1 MVGEVRPWYHGK
13 YRAFFDRIG
22 QLVSQTQVTELC
34 SKIIR
39 WGRGDDEKRLCQRR
53 LQEYMGLSEK
63 QQRADNSSV
72 ASACTILSLGCN
84 GQWSFERLAF
94 RNTPCRV
101 HTFDCTARGPY
112 RKCYEAVSSCTES
125 VQERHRW

>member
-13 YRAFFDRIG
+13 YSAFFDRIG

-34 SKIIR
+34 SRIIR
-39 WGRGDDEKRLCQRR
+39 WGRDDDEKRLCQRR

-84 GQWSFERLAF
+84 GQSLGHLSDWHSGTRPAESTRLTA
-94 RNTPCRV
+94 P
-101 HTFDCTARGPY
+101 ARGPY
-112 RKCYEAVSSCTES
+112 RRCYEAASPSTES
-125 VQERHRW
+125 V